1 MKKSKRLRAS
11 IEKLTPG
18 GEAAALELRT
28 LDEAAAAVAG
38 GSGVKFDESIDIADI
53 LAMASTI
60 SLLFIVALP
69 FSVFIEILLFCEPLH
84 RAPAPNL
91 MALR

>member
-28 LDEAAAAVAG
+28 LDEAAAAVA
-38 GSGVKFDESIDIADI
+38 ADI